1 MVFVQ
6 KSLEREKKLET
17 FEPFRLKAS
26 MDQRGFL
33 SKWPERWLLRRMWQ
47 TSHYRM
53 PIWEPPFPCGVMYLR
68 EGLGHLHLSGGVL
81 PHRGQSYELHFLS
94 QLIGLV
100 RGMRL

>member
-1 MVFVQ
+1 MQ

-17 FEPFRLKAS
+17 FEPCRLKAS

-53 PIWEPPFPCGVMYLR
+53 PIWEPQFPCGVMYLR
-68 EGLGHLHLSGGVL
+68 EGLRHLHPQRGRLTSSG
-81 PHRGQSYELHFLS
+81 P
-94 QLIGLV
+94 II
-100 RGMRL
+100 